1 MNILFVDCSSWA
13 KKFNVG
19 DAFSIDYSGT
29 RQQIPDIEH
38 KKFKVHGDNIEVTLE
53 NGNWYTSWNLSCQS
67 VFLIVD
73 QDAGKVIFTSKD
85 YSDTERE
92 DSSCPFY
99 DELRKLIESNFK
111 VDDGLYDVVDEF
123 DDI

>member
-19 DAFSIDYSGT
+19 DDFSRDYSGT
-29 RQQIPDIEH
+29 RQGINDIEH
-38 KKFKVHGDNIEVTLE
+38 KKFKIRGDNIDVTLE

-67 VFLIVD
+67 VFLIID
-73 QDAGKVIFTSKD
+73 RDAEKVLFTSKN

-99 DELRKLIESNFK
+99 DELRKLIDSNFRL
-111 VDDGLYDVVDEF
+111 DDGLYDVVDEF

>member
-19 DAFSIDYSGT
+19 DAFSIDYNGT
-29 RQQIPDIEH
+29 RQRIPDIEH
-38 KKFKVHGDNIEVTLE
+38 KKFELDGDNILVKLE
-53 NGNWYTSWNLSCQS
+53 NGNWYTGWNLSCQAI
-67 VFLIVD
+67 FLIVD
-73 QDAGKVIFTSKD
+73 QDAEKVIFTSKD

-92 DSSCPFY
+92 DPSCPFY
-99 DELRKLIESNFK
+99 NELRKLIESNFK
-111 VDDGLYDVVDEF
+111 VVDGLYDVVDEF

>member
-19 DAFSIDYSGT
+19 DTFSIDYSGT
-29 RQQIPDIEH
+29 RQQITDIEH
-38 KKFKVHGDNIEVTLE
+38 KKFKLYRDNIQVKLE
-53 NGNWYTSWNLSCQS
+53 NGNWYTSWCLSCQS

-73 QDAGKVIFTSKD
+73 RDTEKVLFTSKD
-85 YSDTERE
+85 YSDTKRE
-92 DSSCPFY
+92 DPSCPFY
-99 DELRKLIESNFK
+99 DELRKLIENNFK
-111 VDDGLYDVVDEF
+111 VDNGLYDVVDEF